1 MIRVV
6 VYGRTSNKDES
17 IEKQIDELTFMIL
30 QSKDREIV
38 KIIKDEE
45 VSNDFEPEARK
56 HFPKI
61 FKMAEE
67 KEFDELWVA
76 SIDRLAKDIDV
87 VGYIRTL
94 LRRQGIKVVSLDD
107 SVEKAFNG
115 PKDAS
120 DEMGLDK
127 YQEKRMNGIDRAI
140 REHRTLQRPPFG
152 YTSVDK
158 KLVIDER
165 YRGLIKEL
173 FKDFEN
179 QNMSIKKLSLKYGL
193 APSLIQRI
201 RSNPIYTTGEV
212 KWQGKIVYHVEPIVK
227 GEGDEEGED

>member
-1 MIRVV
+1 
-6 VYGRTSNKDES
+6 
-17 IEKQIDELTFMIL
+17 
-30 QSKDREIV
+30 
-38 KIIKDEE
+38 
-45 VSNDFEPEARK
+45 
-56 HFPKI
+56 
-61 FKMAEE
+61 MAEE

-76 SIDRLAKDIDV
+76 SIDRLAKDMDV

-120 DEMGLDK
+120 DEMELDK
-127 YQEKRMNGIDRAI
+127 YQQKRKDGVDRAI
-140 REHRTLQRPPFG
+140 KEHRTLQRPPFG
-152 YTSVDK
+152 YISVDK

-179 QNMSIKKLSLKYGL
+179 QNMSIKKLSLKYRL

-227 GEGDEEGED
+227 GESDEEGET